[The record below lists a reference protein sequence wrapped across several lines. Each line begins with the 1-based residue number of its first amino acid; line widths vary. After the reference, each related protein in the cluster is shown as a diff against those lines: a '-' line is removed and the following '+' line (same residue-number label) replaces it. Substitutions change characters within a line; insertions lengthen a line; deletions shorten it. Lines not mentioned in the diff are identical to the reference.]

1 MNHFSIRLWCMMISG
16 FYTTTGNDQLSDWPK
31 KKLRSISQNQTCTP
45 ECHGHCF
52 MVYCWSDPLPFSESR
67 WNHYIREVLSKLM
80 RCTELHTTPAANIV
94 QQNGPNYPQ
103 QCPIA
108 SHTTNAS
115 KVERIGL
122 WSFASSAIF
131 TWPLTNYCFF
141 KHLNHFLQGKDFYN
155 QLEAE
160 NASQEF
166 FESWSMDFMLNKL
179 ISHWQKCVDC
189 NGSYFD

>member
-52 MVYCWSDPLPFSESR
+52 MVYCWSDPLPFSGSR

-80 RCTELHTTPAANIV
+80 RCTELQRLQPILFNRMDPIIHNSARLQVTRPMLQKLKELGYEVLPHLPYSLGLSPT
-94 QQNGPNYPQ
+94 
-103 QCPIA
+103 IA
-108 SHTTNAS
+108 SSSISTTFCREKTS
-115 KVERIGL
+115 TTSWRQKML
-122 WSFASSAIF
+122 PKSS
-131 TWPLTNYCFF
+131 
-141 KHLNHFLQGKDFYN
+141 LNP
-155 QLEAE
+155 EA
-160 NASQEF
+160 
-166 FESWSMDFMLNKL
+166 WIFMLNKL